1 MRTRFLILA
10 MALFAIT
17 GCTKDF
23 DGGVTVVSPEVEEM
37 FSGENVEPN
46 VLCVKLDRETA
57 ESLEITRTRSG
68 EIMTGNLT
76 FDEICRD
83 YDIVSM
89 ERIFPVNQFEERKRK
104 YGLDLWYKITVSGK
118 KSNAEV
124 AQKLQSTEG
133 IEFVNPNRKVKRVGH
148 GTARY
153 ATAAELQQFA
163 ENSAATRASLPFTD
177 PYLSEQWMLIND
189 GTIYNGAV
197 AGADINVS
205 GAWAMTGGNN
215 EVIVSIVDGGIDYNH
230 PDLAGN
236 MWSGIGRNFVESSSG
251 TANVTAEEHGTH
263 VAGTVAAVSN
273 NGIGIAGIAGGTGSG
288 NGAKIMSCQ
297 IFSTDDQS
305 NDTGTANAIIFGAD
319 NGAVISQNSWG
330 YDYTGIR
337 TEAQFAQYARL
348 IKDAIDYFIDNA
360 GKSADGA
367 QTGPMAGGVV
377 IFAAGNDGKDQ
388 SEYPAAYSRCLSVAS
403 ISCNYKKAYYST
415 YNTTVD
421 LCAPGGGGWTSS
433 VDNSMYYAGYDGYN
447 LSTLP
452 TSVKNGDTYVVDGE
466 TYVVD
471 YVKSSGYGWME
482 GTSMACPHVSGAA
495 ALIVSYCGGV
505 GFTNDRL
512 KEILIESARDIDSS
526 QSSSYR
532 TKIGKLIDVQA
543 ALEMGGRG
551 SIVDNP
557 GAPAITYPQGQS
569 TNFTILDYEKVT
581 LKFVVTNYVDYT
593 VSVSSPDI
601 AFEKEN
607 NTVTVPIDGSKLAAD
622 EYKIEITATN
632 DTKST
637 TLTTNF
643 KVEKNEAP
651 KIASDKLK
659 TLYFSKVGDYAT
671 YKLSECFT
679 DANNNVVSYTS
690 SSDNR
695 DVAITK
701 ISGDEFTVT
710 AKGEGYATVTVTAKD
725 AGNLTTDAQFMV
737 IVNTTSLN
745 ADFYPNPCTDRLN
758 IKLGEINGE
767 QISGAGH
774 IVMRNSIGV
783 EVFNQNVTFEKGKP
797 LTLNMADINP
807 GRYSVL
813 VTCTVDGKTLS
824 TTQTVIKK

>member
-1 MRTRFLILA
+1 MRIRFLLLA
-10 MALFAIT
+10 TALFAIT

-23 DGGVTVVSPEVEEM
+23 NEAVTVVSPEIEEM
-37 FSGENVEPN
+37 FSGDNVVPN
-46 VLCVKLDRETA
+46 VLCVKFDRETA
-57 ESLEITRTRSG
+57 QNLAITRTRSG
-68 EIMTGNLT
+68 EIMTGNMTL
-76 FDEICRD
+76 DEICRD
-83 YDIVSM
+83 YDIVSI
-89 ERIFPVNQFEERKRK
+89 ERIFPVNEFEERKRK
-104 YGLDLWYKITVSGK
+104 YGLDLWYKVTVSGK

-133 IEFVNPNRKVKRVGH
+133 IEFVNPNRRIKRVGH
-148 GTARY
+148 GTAHY
-153 ATAAELQQFA
+153 ATAAELEQFA
-163 ENSAATRASLPFTD
+163 ANTRADLPFND

-189 GTIYNGAV
+189 GTIYRGAV
-197 AGADINVS
+197 AGADINVA

-215 EVIVSIVDGGIDYNH
+215 EVIVSVVDGGVDYNH

-236 MWSGIGRNFVESSSG
+236 MWSGIGRNFVESRTG
-251 TANVTAEEHGTH
+251 TNNVTAEEHGTH

-273 NGIGIAGIAGGTGSG
+273 NGIGISGIAGGTGSG

-297 IFSTDDQS
+297 IFSTDDQADDS
-305 NDTGTANAIIFGAD
+305 GTANAIAFGAE

-330 YDYTGIR
+330 YDYKGIK
-337 TEAQFAQYARL
+337 TEAEFAQSARL
-348 IKDAIDYFIDNA
+348 IKDAIDYFIDTA
-360 GKSADGA
+360 GLSDDGA

-388 SEYPAAYSRCLSVAS
+388 SEYPAAYSRCISVAS
-403 ISCNYKKAYYST
+403 IACNYQRAWYST
-415 YNTTVD
+415 YNSTVD
-421 LCAPGGGGWTSS
+421 VCAPGGGGWTSS

-452 TSVKNGDTYVVDGE
+452 TSVNNGDTYVVDGN

-471 YVKSSGYGWME
+471 YVKSTGYGWME

-512 KEILIESARDIDSS
+512 KEILIESARDIDNY

-551 SIVDNP
+551 SIVNDP
-557 GAPAITYPQGQS
+557 GAPVITSPAGQS
-569 TNFTILDYEKVT
+569 NNFKLMDYESTT
-581 LKFVVTNYVDYT
+581 LKYVMTNYVDYNVT
-593 VSVSSPDI
+593 VSSPDLK
-601 AFEKEN
+601 FEKNN
-607 NTVTVPIDGSKLAAD
+607 NTISIPVDGSKLAPGS
-622 EYKIEITATN
+622 YKIEVTATN
-632 DTKST
+632 DIKST
-637 TLTTNF
+637 TVTTNF
-643 KVEKNEAP
+643 TIEKNVAP
-651 KIASDKLK
+651 DIVKDKLK
-659 TLYFSKVGDYAT
+659 TIYFSKVGDFVT
-671 YKLSECFT
+671 YKLSECFN
-679 DANNNVVSYTS
+679 DVNGNIVSFTS

-710 AKGEGYATVTVTAKD
+710 ARGEGYATVSVIAKD

-737 IVNTTSLN
+737 IVNTTSLF

-767 QISGAGH
+767 AVSGNGKV
-774 IVMRNSIGV
+774 VMRNSLGV

-797 LTLNMADINP
+797 LTLNVSNINP
-807 GRYSVL
+807 GRYSIL
-813 VTCTVDGKTLS
+813 VSCMIDGKMLS

>member
-1 MRTRFLILA
+1 MRIRFLLLA
-10 MALFAIT
+10 TALFAIT

-23 DGGVTVVSPEVEEM
+23 NEAVTVVSPEIEEM
-37 FSGENVEPN
+37 FSGDNVVPN
-46 VLCVKLDRETA
+46 VLCVKFDRETA
-57 ESLEITRTRSG
+57 QNLAITRTRSG
-68 EIMTGNLT
+68 EIMTGNMTL
-76 FDEICRD
+76 DEICRD
-83 YDIVSM
+83 YDIVSI
-89 ERIFPVNQFEERKRK
+89 ERIFPVNEFEERKRK
-104 YGLDLWYKITVSGK
+104 YGLDLWYKVTVSGK

-133 IEFVNPNRKVKRVGH
+133 IEFVNPNRRIKRVGH
-148 GTARY
+148 GTAHY
-153 ATAAELQQFA
+153 ATAAELEQFA
-163 ENSAATRASLPFTD
+163 ANSANTRTDLPFND

-189 GTIYNGAV
+189 GTIYRGAV
-197 AGADINVS
+197 AGADINVA

-215 EVIVSIVDGGIDYNH
+215 EVIVSVVDGGVDYNH

-236 MWSGIGRNFVESSSG
+236 MWSGIGRNFVESRTG
-251 TANVTAEEHGTH
+251 TNNVTAEEHGTH

-273 NGIGIAGIAGGTGSG
+273 NGIGISGIAGGTGSG

-297 IFSTDDQS
+297 IFGTDDQADDS
-305 NDTGTANAIIFGAD
+305 GTANAIIFGAE

-330 YDYTGIR
+330 YDYTGIK
-337 TEAQFAQYARL
+337 TEAQFAQYASL
-348 IKDAIDYFIDNA
+348 IKDAIDYFIDTA
-360 GKSADGA
+360 GLSDDGA

-388 SEYPAAYSRCLSVAS
+388 SEYPAAYSRCISVAS
-403 ISCNYKKAYYST
+403 IACNYQRAWYST
-415 YNTTVD
+415 YNSTVD
-421 LCAPGGGGWTSS
+421 VCAPGGGGWTSS
-433 VDNSMYYAGYDGYN
+433 VDNSMYYAGYAGYN

-452 TSVKNGDTYVVDGE
+452 TSVNNGDTYVVDGN

-471 YVKSSGYGWME
+471 YVKSTGYGWME

-512 KEILIESARDIDSS
+512 KEILIESARDIDSY

-551 SIVDNP
+551 SIVNDP
-557 GAPAITYPQGQS
+557 GAPVITSPAGQS
-569 TNFTILDYEKVT
+569 NNFKLMDYESTT
-581 LKFVVTNYVDYT
+581 LKYVMTNYVDYNVT
-593 VSVSSPDI
+593 VSSPDLK
-601 AFEKEN
+601 FEKN
-607 NTVTVPIDGSKLAAD
+607 DNTISIQVDGSKLAPGS
-622 EYKIEITATN
+622 YKIEVTATN

-637 TLTTNF
+637 TVTTNF
-643 KVEKNEAP
+643 TIEKNVAP
-651 KIASDKLK
+651 DIVKDKLK
-659 TLYFSKVGDYAT
+659 TIYFSKVGDFAT
-671 YKLSECFT
+671 YKLSECFN
-679 DANNNVVSYTS
+679 DVNGNIVSFTS

-710 AKGEGYATVTVTAKD
+710 ARGEGYATVSVIAKD

-737 IVNTTSLN
+737 IVNTTSLF

-767 QISGAGH
+767 AVSGNGKV
-774 IVMRNSIGV
+774 VMRNSLGV

-797 LTLNMADINP
+797 LTLNVSNINP
-807 GRYSVL
+807 GRYSIL
-813 VTCTVDGKTLS
+813 VSCMIDGKMLS

>member
-1 MRTRFLILA
+1 MRIRFLLLA
-10 MALFAIT
+10 TALFAIT

-23 DGGVTVVSPEVEEM
+23 NEAVTVVSPEIEEM
-37 FSGENVEPN
+37 FSGDNVVPN
-46 VLCVKLDRETA
+46 VLCVKFDRETA
-57 ESLEITRTRSG
+57 QNLAITRTRSG
-68 EIMTGNLT
+68 EIMTGNMTL
-76 FDEICRD
+76 DEICRD
-83 YDIVSM
+83 YDIVSI
-89 ERIFPVNQFEERKRK
+89 ERIFPVNEFEERKRK
-104 YGLDLWYKITVSGK
+104 YGLDLWYKVTVSGK

-133 IEFVNPNRKVKRVGH
+133 IEFVNPNRRIKRVGH
-148 GTARY
+148 GTAHY
-153 ATAAELQQFA
+153 ATAAELEQFA
-163 ENSAATRASLPFTD
+163 ANTRADLPFND

-189 GTIYNGAV
+189 GTIYRGAV
-197 AGADINVS
+197 AGADINVA

-215 EVIVSIVDGGIDYNH
+215 EVIVSVVDGGVDYNH

-236 MWSGIGRNFVESSSG
+236 MWSGIGRNFVESRTG
-251 TANVTAEEHGTH
+251 TNNVTAEEHGTH

-273 NGIGIAGIAGGTGSG
+273 NGIGISGIAGGTGSG

-297 IFSTDDQS
+297 IFSTDDQA
-305 NDTGTANAIIFGAD
+305 DDFGTANAIVFGAE

-330 YDYTGIR
+330 YDYKGIK
-337 TEAQFAQYARL
+337 TEAEFAQSASL
-348 IKDAIDYFIDNA
+348 IKEAIDYFIDTA
-360 GKSADGA
+360 GLSDDGA

-388 SEYPAAYSRCLSVAS
+388 SEYPAAYSRCISVAS
-403 ISCNYKKAYYST
+403 IACNYQRAWYST
-415 YNTTVD
+415 YNSTVD
-421 LCAPGGGGWTSS
+421 VCAPGGGGWTSS

-452 TSVKNGDTYVVDGE
+452 TSVNNGDTYVVDGN

-471 YVKSSGYGWME
+471 YVKSTGYGWME

-512 KEILIESARDIDSS
+512 KEILIESARDIDNY

-551 SIVDNP
+551 SIVNDP
-557 GAPAITYPQGQS
+557 GAPVITSPAGQS
-569 TNFTILDYEKVT
+569 NNFKLLDYESTT
-581 LKFVVTNYVDYT
+581 LKYVMTNYVDYNVT
-593 VSVSSPDI
+593 VSSPDLK
-601 AFEKEN
+601 FEKN
-607 NTVTVPIDGSKLAAD
+607 GNTISIPVDGSKLTPGS
-622 EYKIEITATN
+622 YKIEVTATN
-632 DTKST
+632 DIKST
-637 TLTTNF
+637 TVTTNF
-643 KVEKNEAP
+643 TIEKNVAP
-651 KIASDKLK
+651 DIVKDKLK
-659 TLYFSKVGDYAT
+659 TIYFSKVGDFAT
-671 YKLSECFT
+671 YKLSECFN
-679 DANNNVVSYTS
+679 DVNGNIVSFTS

-710 AKGEGYATVTVTAKD
+710 ARGEGYATVSVIAKD

-737 IVNTTSLN
+737 IVNTTSLF

-767 QISGAGH
+767 AVSGNGKV
-774 IVMRNSIGV
+774 VMRNSLGV

-797 LTLNMADINP
+797 LTLNVSNINP
-807 GRYSVL
+807 GRYSIL
-813 VTCTVDGKTLS
+813 VSCMIDGKMLS